1 MGRNISGPSEHP
13 LYYPD
18 CAPPGDSEAPLEP
31 RRGEAAPVARRR
43 LVHQVGR
50 RGRRHGAGTGARF
63 NAITKLKLTKSRYHS
78 VANSNF
84 TFFKELNRTSDP
96 GQGGAEGVPEPA
108 EPRRLRPRQP
118 ALPQLGHQGRNT
130 VTWIVT
136 DR

>member
-1 MGRNISGPSEHP
+1 MIYNFTSFTGSKHP

-63 NAITKLKLTKSRYHS
+63 SALS
-78 VANSNF
+78 
-84 TFFKELNRTSDP
+84 ELNTNYS
-96 GQGGAEGVPEPA
+96 GFE
-108 EPRRLRPRQP
+108 
-118 ALPQLGHQGRNT
+118 
-130 VTWIVT
+130 
-136 DR
+136 